1 MNTTATGVDRKPIER
16 KRRGS
21 VAPPNLGAPAGAA
34 TPAGAAPEPEPE
46 PAPAPAPAPRTS
58 AAFKVRIKST
68 VFARLQ
74 AHRKLTGQSNTEVL
88 TTAFQTVSSDYRRLT
103 GATVNSAAGGPPP
116 RETPHKR
123 SQRGQTRN
131 LTIYYDG
138 RQQEWLDQRVKDGGA
153 PSRTELIE
161 TVLDKYL
168 T

>member
-16 KRRGS
+16 KRRAS
-21 VAPPNLGAPAGAA
+21 VAPPNVGAPTNAG
-34 TPAGAAPEPEPE
+34 TQAGPAPEPK
-46 PAPAPAPAPRTS
+46 PAPGPAPRTS

-74 AHRKLTGQSNTEVL
+74 GHRKLTGQSNTEVL

>member
-1 MNTTATGVDRKPIER
+1 MNTTATGVDREAI
-16 KRRGS
+16 KRTRRPS
-21 VAPPNLGAPAGAA
+21 VAPPNVGAPTNAGTQAGPA
-34 TPAGAAPEPEPE
+34 TE
-46 PAPAPAPAPRTS
+46 PAPTPAPRTS
-58 AAFKVRIKST
+58 AAFKVRIKT
-68 VFARLQ
+68 DVFTRLQ

-103 GATVNSAAGGPPP
+103 GTAANNAAGGPPP
-116 RETPHKR
+116 RDTPHKR
-123 SQRGQTRN
+123 SHRGETKN

-138 RQQEWLDQRVKDGGA
+138 RQQEWLDQRVTDGGA